1 MGKIA
6 PKGRRAPASN
16 IRDSL
21 SSTLIRWFMLLALLP
36 MLLVSWIS
44 YQQAHSR
51 LVLNV
56 HEKLEQ
62 SAATNVAFINN
73 WFSHRLIGLK
83 AQAKDQKNIDLL
95 MTLKSGLTHSGL
107 KPATYIKS
115 PDWAKNVER
124 AHVNLAAALGIYDYM
139 HDLFLIDIE
148 GNILYSIS
156 EESDLGS
163 NLFTGTLA
171 DTLFAKSALYSLKTG
186 NASFSDIERYAP
198 SSNRLTGFM
207 TIPLLDDKGIKV
219 GIFAIQMRL
228 DSIFQKI
235 HDFDPISH
243 TSDSL
248 KHYLIGTDNL
258 LRSSINSLYDDV
270 LIRSIDTEQSHLWQ
284 SNRTA
289 MKPPTNESQPSFDY
303 RGPNIKMVI
312 GLHRTLEIPGENSW
326 ALISEIDRDEALIEA
341 NWLGTVTLSL
351 VLLTS
356 FIAAALAVYLARRIT
371 RPIIRLAEA
380 SMLVAEGKMD
390 LQVELDLNN
399 EIGQLAESFNHM
411 IVMRKGHDQLLKK
424 RENETNRALKELNEQ
439 QFALDQHSMVAITDL
454 KGTITFVNER
464 FCAISGYSEDE
475 LVGQNHRIL
484 NSGKQKKSF
493 WVNMFR
499 TISSGHVFHGEIC
512 NKAKDGREYWVET
525 TIVPF
530 FGDGKASSRYIS
542 IRTDITRTKQIE
554 LSLKEAKESAEA
566 GSLAKSEFLAN
577 MSHEIRTP
585 MNGVIGMTNLLLGTS
600 LNETQYTFAKTVKN
614 SAESLLSIINDILD
628 FSKVEAGMLE
638 MEILEFDMS
647 QVMNDFGRTIAFRAH
662 EKGVE
667 LICPAEALPQQW
679 FNADPGRIR
688 QILNNLVGNAIK
700 FTNEGEVAVHY
711 HVLKQSPLRT
721 QLLFEVIDTG
731 IGLSNDEQNG
741 LFERFNQA
749 DGSTTRKYGGTG
761 LGLAI
766 SKQLVELMGGE
777 IGVKSIVGE
786 GSTFWF
792 TLDLA
797 NTQSKSSTSPA
808 LDLHEQK
815 ILVVDDNLTNRILLD
830 QLLTNWQVEHIS
842 VESAS
847 AALNVLSAAAK
858 EGQPYDIAIVDM
870 QMPEMDGVQLGA
882 LIKED
887 PILAYTHLIML
898 TSQGSRGDA
907 EKFSQAGFDG
917 YLNKP
922 IDQSALYNTLLRVS
936 GISSPNQSVITYY
949 NAHQQ
954 VQFNARILVVE
965 DNVTNQLV
973 AQYLLQE
980 FGIQP
985 DITAN
990 GEAAI
995 KALETLPYDL
1005 VFMDCQM
1012 PTLDGYEATKQIRDI
1027 NSKVLDSTIPIVAMT
1042 ANAMQGDREKCIN
1055 AGMNDFI
1062 SKPVESSKILQA
1074 LQKWLP
1080 KQVQDNAS
1088 DDPETEVIVEQKKES
1103 IVHNSAIIF
1112 DDVAM
1117 KNRLMNNKNLI
1128 HKVIETFTCDMELQI
1143 RLLKTAIEAKDFVT
1157 TAAQA
1162 HKIKGAS
1169 ANVSGIALSALAL
1182 SIEGACKAEELESLG
1197 KILPVIESQ
1206 FILLKAA
1213 MAEIL

>member
-1 MGKIA
+1 MDKST
-6 PKGRRAPASN
+6 PKGHNTPTST
-16 IRDSL
+16 IRYSL
-21 SSTLIRWFMLLALLP
+21 SRTLILWFMLLALLP
-36 MLLVSWIS
+36 MLLVSWVS

-56 HEKLEQ
+56 HEKLDQ
-62 SAATNVAFINN
+62 SAAANVAFINN
-73 WFSHRLIGLK
+73 WFSQRLMDLK
-83 AQAKDQKNIDLL
+83 AQAKDQRNIDLL

-107 KPATYIKS
+107 KPAVYIKS
-115 PDWAKNVER
+115 PDWASNVER
-124 AHVNLAAALGIYDYM
+124 AHVNLAAALAIYDYVY
-139 HDLFLIDIE
+139 DLFLIDIE
-148 GNILYSIS
+148 GNILYSVS
-156 EESDLGS
+156 EGSDLGS
-163 NLFTGTLA
+163 NLFTGPLT
-171 DTLFAKSALYSLKTG
+171 DTLFAKSARYSLKSG
-186 NASFSDIERYAP
+186 HASFSDIEHYLP
-198 SSNRLTGFM
+198 SNDRLTGFM
-207 TIPLLDDKGIKV
+207 TIPLLDSKGIKV
-219 GIFAIQMRL
+219 GIFAIQLRL
-228 DSIFQKI
+228 DSIFQKT
-235 HDFDPISH
+235 HDFDHISH

-248 KHYLIGTDNL
+248 KHYLIGSDNL

-270 LIRSIDTEQSHLWQ
+270 LTRSIDTEQSHLWQ

-289 MKPPTNESQPSFDY
+289 LKPPTNENQPSFDY
-303 RGPNIKMVI
+303 QGPNGNMVI
-312 GLHRTLEIPGENSW
+312 GLHRTLAIPGENSW
-326 ALISEIDRDEALIEA
+326 ALISEIDRDEAFIEA
-341 NWLGTVTLSL
+341 NWLGTVTLAL
-351 VLLTS
+351 VLLTGL
-356 FIAAALAVYLARRIT
+356 IAAALAVYLARRIT

-380 SMLVAEGKMD
+380 SLLVAEGKMD
-390 LQVELDLNN
+390 LRVELGINN

-411 IVMRKGHDQLLKK
+411 IVMRQSHDLLLKK
-424 RENETNRALKELNEQ
+424 RENETNRALKELSEQ
-439 QFALDQHSMVAITDL
+439 QFALDQHSIVAITDL
-454 KGTITFVNER
+454 NGTITFVNER
-464 FCAISGYSEDE
+464 FCVISGYSEDE
-475 LVGQNHRIL
+475 LLGQNHRIL

-530 FGDGKASSRYIS
+530 FGDDKASSRYIA

-600 LNETQYTFAKTVKN
+600 LNETQHTFAKTVKN

-662 EKGVE
+662 EKGIE
-667 LICPAEALPQQW
+667 LICPAEPLPQQW
-679 FNADPGRIR
+679 FNSDPGRIR

-700 FTNEGEVAVHY
+700 FTSEGEVAVHY

-721 QLLFEVIDTG
+721 QLLFEVVDTG
-731 IGLSNDEQNG
+731 IGLSNEQQRG
-741 LFERFNQA
+741 MFERFNQA

-777 IGVKSIVGE
+777 IGVKSSEGE

-797 NTQSKSSTSPA
+797 NTPSKLSTSPA
-808 LDLHEQK
+808 HDLHGQK

-847 AALNVLSAAAK
+847 AALNVLSTAAK
-858 EGQPYDIAIVDM
+858 DGQPYDIAIVDM
-870 QMPEMDGVQLGA
+870 QMPEMDGIQLGA

-887 PILAYTHLIML
+887 PILACTHLIML
-898 TSQGSRGDA
+898 TSQGIRGDA
-907 EKFSQAGFDG
+907 EKFSQVGFSG

-922 IDQSALYNTLLRVS
+922 VDQSALYNTLLRVS
-936 GISSPNQSVITYY
+936 GISSPNQSVITSY
-949 NAHQQ
+949 NAHQH

-973 AQYLLQE
+973 AQYILEE

-990 GEAAI
+990 GEEAI

-1012 PTLDGYEATKQIRDI
+1012 PILDGYEATKQIRDI
-1027 NSKVLDSTIPIVAMT
+1027 HSKVLDSTIPIVAMT

-1074 LQKWLP
+1074 LQNWLP
-1080 KQVQDNAS
+1080 KHVQDNAS
-1088 DDPETEVIVEQKKES
+1088 DETEIEVIVEQAEEP
-1103 IVHNSAIIF
+1103 IEHNSVIIF

-1117 KNRLMNNKNLI
+1117 KNRLMNNKKLI
-1128 HKVIETFTCDMELQI
+1128 HKVIGTFTYDMELQI

-1169 ANVSGIALSALAL
+1169 ANVSGIALSSLAL
-1182 SIEGACKAEELESLG
+1182 SIEDACNAEEQETLD
-1197 KILPVIESQ
+1197 KMLPTIENH

>member
-1 MGKIA
+1 MGKSI
-6 PKGRRAPASN
+6 PESHNTPT
-16 IRDSL
+16 IRYSL
-21 SSTLIRWFMLLALLP
+21 SRTLILWFMLLALLP

-73 WFSHRLIGLK
+73 WFSQRLMDLTV
-83 AQAKDQKNIDLL
+83 QAKDQKNIDLL
-95 MTLKSGLTHSGL
+95 MSLKSGLNHSGL
-107 KPATYIKS
+107 KPKAYIKS
-115 PDWAKNVER
+115 SDWANNVER
-124 AHVNLAAALGIYDYM
+124 AHSNLTTALSIYDYIY
-139 HDLFLIDIE
+139 DLFLIDLE
-148 GNILYSIS
+148 GNILYSLS

-163 NLFTGTLA
+163 NLFSGTLA
-171 DTLFAKSALYSLKTG
+171 DTLFAKSAQYSLKTG

-207 TIPLLDDKGIKV
+207 TTPLLDDKGMKV

-228 DSIFQKI
+228 DSIFQKT

-258 LRSSINSLYDDV
+258 LRSSINNRYDDV
-270 LIRSIDTEQSHLWQ
+270 LIKSIDTEQSHLWQ
-284 SNRTA
+284 SQRTA
-289 MKPPTNESQPSFDY
+289 MVPSTNKSQPSFDY
-303 RGPNIKMVI
+303 LGPNKNMVI

-351 VLLTS
+351 VLLTG

-390 LQVELDLNN
+390 LRVELDLNN

-411 IVMRKGHDQLLKK
+411 IVMRQSHDLLLKK
-424 RENETNRALKELNEQ
+424 RENETNRALKELSEQ
-439 QFALDQHSMVAITDL
+439 QFALDQHSIVAITDL
-454 KGTITFVNER
+454 KGSITFVNER

-475 LVGQNHRIL
+475 LLGQNHRIL

-530 FGDGKASSRYIS
+530 FGDDKASSRYIA
-542 IRTDITRTKQIE
+542 IRTDITKTKKIE

-585 MNGVIGMTNLLLGTS
+585 MNGVIGMTNLLLGTP
-600 LNETQYTFAKTVKN
+600 LNETQHTFAKTVKN

-638 MEILEFDMS
+638 IEILEFDMS

-662 EKGVE
+662 EKGIE
-667 LICPAEALPQQW
+667 LICPAEPLPQQW

-700 FTNEGEVAVHY
+700 FTNTGEVAVHY

-731 IGLSNDEQNG
+731 IGLSNDEQQG

-749 DGSTTRKYGGTG
+749 DGSTTRKHGGTG

-777 IGVKSIVGE
+777 IGVKSIAGE

-808 LDLHEQK
+808 RDLHGQK
-815 ILVVDDNLTNRILLD
+815 ILVVDDNLTNRMLLD

-887 PILAYTHLIML
+887 PILADTHLIML

-922 IDQSALYNTLLRVS
+922 VDQSALYNTLLRVS
-936 GISSPNQSVITYY
+936 GISSPNQSVITSY

-973 AQYLLQE
+973 AQYILEE

-990 GEAAI
+990 GEEAV

-1012 PTLDGYEATKQIRDI
+1012 PILDGYEATKQIRDI
-1027 NSKVLDSTIPIVAMT
+1027 DSKVLDNTIPIVAMT

-1055 AGMNDFI
+1055 VGMNDFI

-1080 KQVQDNAS
+1080 KQVQNDTS
-1088 DDPETEVIVEQKKES
+1088 DDPETEVIVEQAEES

-1143 RLLKTAIEAKDFVT
+1143 RLLKTAIEAKDLVT

-1182 SIEGACKAEELESLG
+1182 SIEDACKAQELESLG

-1213 MAEIL
+1213 MVEIR